1 MAIWSDVF
9 RFFFLIPS
17 VPGIALIFS
26 ALAFYVQGQGLKK
39 EEVDGKSG
47 KGNLGTS

>member
-1 MAIWSDVF
+1 MPIWSDFF

>member
-1 MAIWSDVF
+1 MPIWSDFF

-26 ALAFYVQGQGLKK
+26 ALAFYVQGLKK
-39 EEVDGKSG
+39 EEVGG
-47 KGNLGTS
+47 VIKGT